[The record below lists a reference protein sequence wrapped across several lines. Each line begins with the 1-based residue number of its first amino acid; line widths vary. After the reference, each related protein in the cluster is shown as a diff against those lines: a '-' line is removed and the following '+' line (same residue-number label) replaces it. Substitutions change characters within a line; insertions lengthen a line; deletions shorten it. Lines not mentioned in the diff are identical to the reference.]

1 MGDLKSPFCFSEVKI
16 RIEVVMSD
24 ELDPI
29 YFEKLLIKYMFM
41 DKEVRE
47 KLIPYLTVTVFDDSA
62 CIDIIKL
69 VQKHMEEY
77 QKFPKAAELKF
88 VMDGSTWNE
97 LIDISNIDTSE
108 YDREF
113 ILDQLEE
120 FFRNKLANE
129 VILEARDGLV
139 NDDKAKLNAAPDKL
153 REALAFTFDTNIG
166 LSVLTDAD
174 RMYSA
179 LHDRDKVVSS
189 GLKTLDDLIEGGFH
203 EKSLSLVLAECVT
216 EDTIVSIKVECFG
229 TCIYKNVEI
238 CEVEELLEQNIDV
251 WVYSPDGYVKVLKY
265 IDKGFKKIYDIS
277 INRFHYEPLKCSG
290 KHLIETDKGWK
301 TAEEIANSV
310 DSGGYSGQCL
320 VLTSDGYRNAVVEET
335 GEKLRVVDL
344 AVDHTNHRYFT
355 NGISSHNSNLGK
367 SLIKCSLATNSLL
380 QNKNVLYLSLE
391 MSEEKISE
399 RVLANLFDI
408 NLSDL
413 KMLDKNKFMI
423 KLQEHQQKLESNFYV
438 VAYPPK
444 SINANRIRAILKE
457 LQLKKKF
464 VPDIIFVDY
473 LGLMSPNAT
482 NKNSNT
488 YSEQKTISEELRAI
502 AVEFGMPIVS
512 AVQTNRNGFGNAELD
527 LTDIADSVG
536 TVATADIIFGVT
548 QTQEMRDAGR
558 YSFLLLKNRYG
569 ENKKKR
575 YIGVDY
581 PKMRIYDVKDDSDED
596 RTIPKAPPEE
606 LVSNLMRKD
615 RQNGKGKILNFE

>member
-1 MGDLKSPFCFSEVKI
+1 
-16 RIEVVMSD
+16 MSD
-24 ELDPI
+24 ELDPTF
-29 YFEKLLIKYMFM
+29 YEKLLIKYMFM

-47 KLIPYLTVTVFDDSA
+47 KLIPYLTVDVFDDSA
-62 CIDIIKL
+62 CIDIVKL
-69 VQKHMEEY
+69 IQKHMEEY
-77 QKFPKAAELKF
+77 QKFPSAKQLKL

-97 LIDISNIDTSE
+97 LVDISNIDTSE
-108 YDREF
+108 YDKDF

-139 NDDKAKLNAAPDKL
+139 NDDRAKLNAAPDKL

-166 LSVLTDAD
+166 LSVLTDAE
-174 RMYSA
+174 RMYNS
-179 LHDRDKVVSS
+179 LHDRDKVVST

-216 EDTIVSIKVECFG
+216 EDGMVRIRTYPNSKSKIQIVYNLDDVKDNRVCVNSQKTWSYCECKISDILKYSEG
-229 TCIYKNVEI
+229 YNVEI
-238 CEVEELLEQNIDV
+238 D
-251 WVYSPDGYVKVLKY
+251 SPDGYVPVTHYIHKGEKQIWKVESEN
-265 IDKGFKKIYDIS
+265 GFE
-277 INRFHYEPLKCSG
+277 FECSG
-290 KHLIETDKGWK
+290 KHVVDTNNGLKFVEQLTTSDKLL
-301 TAEEIANSV
+301 TV
-310 DSGGYSGQCL
+310 DGYSNCKTTQM
-320 VLTSDGYRNAVVEET
+320 GYSKPVIDIRVEH
-335 GEKLRVVDL
+335 V
-344 AVDHTNHRYFT
+344 NHRFYY
-355 NGISSHNSNLGK
+355 NNVSVKNSNLGK

-413 KMLDKNKFMI
+413 KMLDKNKFMV

-444 SINANRIRAILKE
+444 SINANRIRSILKE

-548 QTQEMRDAGR
+548 QTQEMRDSGR

-581 PKMRIYDVKDDSDED
+581 PKMRIYDVKDDSNED

-615 RQNGKGKILNFE
+615 RQNGKGKIINFE

>member
-1 MGDLKSPFCFSEVKI
+1 MNI
-16 RIEVVMSD
+16 RITRWKSWRGSNMSLED
-24 ELDPI
+24 EWD
-29 YFEKLLIKYMFM
+29 Y
-41 DKEVRE
+41 
-47 KLIPYLTVTVFDDSA
+47 
-62 CIDIIKL
+62 
-69 VQKHMEEY
+69 
-77 QKFPKAAELKF
+77 
-88 VMDGSTWNE
+88 
-97 LIDISNIDTSE
+97 
-108 YDREF
+108 
-113 ILDQLEE
+113 
-120 FFRNKLANE
+120 
-129 VILEARDGLV
+129 
-139 NDDKAKLNAAPDKL
+139 
-153 REALAFTFDTNIG
+153 
-166 LSVLTDAD
+166 
-174 RMYSA
+174 
-179 LHDRDKVVSS
+179 
-189 GLKTLDDLIEGGFH
+189 
-203 EKSLSLVLAECVT
+203 
-216 EDTIVSIKVECFG
+216 VECKISDILKYLEG
-229 TCIYKNVEI
+229 YDVEI
-238 CEVEELLEQNIDV
+238 D
-251 WVYSPDGYVKVLKY
+251 SPDGYVPVTHYIHKGEKPIWKVESEN
-265 IDKGFKKIYDIS
+265 GFE
-277 INRFHYEPLKCSG
+277 FECSG
-290 KHLIETDKGWK
+290 KHV
-301 TAEEIANSV
+301 V
-310 DSGGYSGQCL
+310 DTNNGLKFVEQ
-320 VLTSDGYRNAVVEET
+320 LTSDDELLTVDGYSHCKTKQTGYSKPVIDIRVE
-335 GEKLRVVDL
+335 
-344 AVDHTNHRYFT
+344 HTNHRFYY
-355 NGISSHNSNLGK
+355 NNVSVKNSNLGK

-444 SINANRIRAILKE
+444 SINANRIRNILKE

-581 PKMRIYDVKDDSDED
+581 PKMRIYDVVDDADED
-596 RTIPKAPPEE
+596 KTIPKAPPEE
-606 LVSNLMRKD
+606 LVSSLMRKD
-615 RQNGKGKILNFE
+615 RQNSKGKILNFE

>member
-1 MGDLKSPFCFSEVKI
+1 
-16 RIEVVMSD
+16 MSD

-29 YFEKLLIKYMFM
+29 YFEKLLIKYMFS
-41 DKEVRE
+41 DKDVRE
-47 KLIPYLTVTVFDDSA
+47 KLIPYLTVDVFDDSA
-62 CIDIIKL
+62 CIDIVKL

-77 QKFPKAAELKF
+77 QKFPSAKQLKL
-88 VMDGSTWNE
+88 VMDGSTWND
-97 LIDISNIDTSE
+97 LVDIGNIDTSE
-108 YDREF
+108 YDRDF

-139 NDDKAKLNAAPDKL
+139 NDDKVKLNAAPDKL
-153 REALAFTFDTNIG
+153 REALEFTFDTNIG
-166 LSVLTDAD
+166 LSVLTDAE
-174 RMYSA
+174 RMYNA
-179 LHDRDKVVSS
+179 LHDRDKVVST
-189 GLKTLDDLIEGGFH
+189 GVKTLDDLIEGGFH

-216 EDTIVSIKVECFG
+216 EDTIVSIMIEYFG
-229 TCIYKNVEI
+229 TFIYKNVEI
-238 CEVEELLEQNIDV
+238 CEVEEMLTQNIDV

-277 INRFHYEPLKCSG
+277 INRFHHESLKCSG
-290 KHLIETDKGWK
+290 NHLIETDKGWK
-301 TAEEIANSV
+301 TAKEIANNV
-310 DSGGYSGQCL
+310 DTGGYSGECV
-320 VLTSDGYRNAVVEET
+320 VLTFDGYRNAVVSET

-344 AVDHTNHRYFT
+344 AVNHENHRYYT

-423 KLQEHQQKLESNFYV
+423 KLQEHQQKLESNFFV

-444 SINANRIRAILKE
+444 SINANRIRNILKE

-581 PKMRIYDVKDDSDED
+581 PKMRIFDVVDDANED
-596 RTIPKAPPEE
+596 KTIPKAPPEE
-606 LVSNLMRKD
+606 LVNNLMRKD

>member
-1 MGDLKSPFCFSEVKI
+1 
-16 RIEVVMSD
+16 MSD
-24 ELDPI
+24 ELDPTF
-29 YFEKLLIKYMFM
+29 YEKLLIKYMFM

-47 KLIPYLTVTVFDDSA
+47 KLIPYLTVDVFDDSA
-62 CIDIIKL
+62 CIDIVKL
-69 VQKHMEEY
+69 IQKHMEEY
-77 QKFPKAAELKF
+77 QKFPSAKQLKL

-97 LIDISNIDTSE
+97 LVDISNIDTSE
-108 YDREF
+108 YDKDF

-139 NDDKAKLNAAPDKL
+139 NDDRAKLNAAPDKL

-166 LSVLTDAD
+166 LSVLTDAE
-174 RMYSA
+174 RMYNS
-179 LHDRDKVVSS
+179 LHDRDKVVST
-189 GLKTLDDLIEGGFH
+189 GLQTLDDLIEGGFH
-203 EKSLSLVLAECVT
+203 EKSLSLVLAE
-216 EDTIVSIKVECFG
+216 
-229 TCIYKNVEI
+229 
-238 CEVEELLEQNIDV
+238 
-251 WVYSPDGYVKVLKY
+251 
-265 IDKGFKKIYDIS
+265 
-277 INRFHYEPLKCSG
+277 
-290 KHLIETDKGWK
+290 
-301 TAEEIANSV
+301 
-310 DSGGYSGQCL
+310 
-320 VLTSDGYRNAVVEET
+320 
-335 GEKLRVVDL
+335 
-344 AVDHTNHRYFT
+344 
-355 NGISSHNSNLGK
+355 SNLGK

-413 KMLDKNKFMI
+413 KMLDKNKFMV

-444 SINANRIRAILKE
+444 SINANRIRSILKE
-457 LQLKKKF
+457 LHLKKKF

-548 QTQEMRDAGR
+548 QTQEMRDSGR

-581 PKMRIYDVKDDSDED
+581 PKMRIYDVKDDSNED

-615 RQNGKGKILNFE
+615 RQNGKGKIINFE